1 MFLFMLAEV
10 QHCIEVEATLEFT
23 SNYTSIQIIHDK
35 LSWNLLWMDQNFYP
49 EIMRFNFT
57 VQPTFVSKLTGL
69 EIVP

>member
-10 QHCIEVEATLEFT
+10 QHCIEVEEALEFT
-23 SNYTSIQIIHDK
+23 SKYTSIQIIHDK
-35 LSWNLLWMDQNFYP
+35 LSWNLLWMDQSFYP

-57 VQPTFVSKLTGL
+57 VKPTFVSKLTGL